1 MSETIYDKLEK
12 NVCKVISDNKHGT
25 GFLIS
30 DTFILTAFHVVNG
43 CDEIKVT
50 FDNKEELDV
59 TLHNLIDDKY
69 KKLDIAILELNKSI
83 DFYEDIKIV
92 NSNLTPKSHWISRG
106 YPQIQDITGTNLI
119 KDANII
125 NQQLKEL
132 FEDKIDLQLD
142 LGQTFDSYSGLS
154 GAPLVI
160 DNNIC
165 GIINSELLEK
175 GVSKQLNALSIK
187 YFKDLLEQM
196 NISVKQESSN
206 KSCDEISSSAWGE
219 LSKPEDIRN
228 LRDKFIAV
236 CSNFSINKLNKY
248 NRNLVEGKS
257 EQRIYDDR
265 DISSLKFII
274 FDKCQ
279 DRLIDFY
286 EENLNKKSLDKN
298 EVEKFINLYILD
310 AKQIIEDKQQVYNYP
325 NVTDDFIKKLV
336 FDLIDECFLSFDEKG
351 IYDDE
356 K

>member
-1 MSETIYDKLEK
+1 MSKTIYEKLEI
-12 NVCKVISDNKHGT
+12 NVCKILCNSEHGT

-30 DTFILTAFHVVNG
+30 NELILTAFHVVNG
-43 CDEIKVT
+43 CEEIKVT
-50 FDNKEELDV
+50 FDNKKELEV
-59 TLHNLIDDKY
+59 TLHELIDDNY
-69 KKLDIAILELNKSI
+69 KELDIAILKLNKSV
-83 DFYEDIKIV
+83 DFYEDIPILDIKIQH
-92 NSNLTPKSHWISRG
+92 NAKWISRG
-106 YPQIQDITGTNLI
+106 FPSFNIESGENILEHISNVINGQNPLLNSNDIRLDFNQKLDTYQGFSGSPLIIDNSIVGII
-119 KDANII
+119 KDE
-125 NQQLKEL
+125 QLER
-132 FEDKIDLQLD
+132 
-142 LGQTFDSYSGLS
+142 
-154 GAPLVI
+154 
-160 DNNIC
+160 
-165 GIINSELLEK
+165 

-187 YFKDLLEQM
+187 YFKELLELV
-196 NISVKQESSN
+196 NISLKEESLY

-228 LRDKFIAV
+228 LRDKFLSV
-236 CSNFSINKLNKY
+236 CSDFSVSKINKY

-286 EENLNKKSLDKN
+286 EENKNKNNLDKN
-298 EVEKFINLYILD
+298 EVEYFINLYILD
-310 AKQIIEDKQQVYNYP
+310 AKQIIGDKQQVYNYP

-336 FDLIDECFLSFDEKG
+336 LDLIDECFLSFDEKG